1 MAGRCGSC
9 NATSHRA
16 RNAGPEFPEVS
27 ATAIALP
34 VFARNPMLAVCIDML
49 PSADFSK
56 PPAEADEHETPIA
69 KEFRR
74 LALESMA
81 EELKKPSEREHRYRY
96 CPEARHKQ
104 KDNKQGDGSGDEGNA
119 HHVTDPIHGMLMAAS
134 VFVNPLL
141 PTFSSEHVIS
151 QYTIYS
157 RGAAT
162 ECSPGRK
169 PGFS

>member
-1 MAGRCGSC
+1 
-9 NATSHRA
+9 
-16 RNAGPEFPEVS
+16 
-27 ATAIALP
+27 
-34 VFARNPMLAVCIDML
+34 MLAVCIDML

-81 EELKKPSEREHRYRY
+81 QELKKPSEREHRYRY

-104 KDNKQGDGSGDEGNA
+104 KDNKQGDGSGNEGNA
-119 HHVTDPIHGMLMAAS
+119 NDVTSAINRMLMAAS

-141 PTFSSEHVIS
+141 PTFSSEHVPIHVH
-151 QYTIYS
+151 
-157 RGAAT
+157 
-162 ECSPGRK
+162 ECVHVRRNRRECT
-169 PGFS
+169 